1 MMEAISQFFVDW
13 GYIGLFLSALVA
25 GSILPFSSEAVLAVL
40 VQMGADP
47 TVCLISASV
56 GNTLGG
62 LLCYWL
68 GYLGDMSTI
77 ERWLKI
83 DGAKIAKVEGFV
95 RKRGAWMGVFGVLP
109 WVGEVIIVLLGLM
122 RCNVY
127 ITTASMFV
135 GKFVRYLLLLLAMQG
150 ITSML

>member
-47 TVCLISASV
+47 VICLLSASV

-109 WVGEVIIVLLGLM
+109 WVGRGASLFWQVDFQEVILPTLGL
-122 RCNVY
+122 
-127 ITTASMFV
+127 
-135 GKFVRYLLLLLAMQG
+135 LLVDRLCSLQF
-150 ITSML
+150 

>member
-1 MMEAISQFFVDW
+1 
-13 GYIGLFLSALVA
+13 
-25 GSILPFSSEAVLAVL
+25 
-40 VQMGADP
+40 
-47 TVCLISASV
+47 
-56 GNTLGG
+56 
-62 LLCYWL
+62 
-68 GYLGDMSTI
+68 
-77 ERWLKI
+77 
-83 DGAKIAKVEGFV
+83 
-95 RKRGAWMGVFGVLP
+95 MGVFGVLP

>member
-47 TVCLISASV
+47 VICLLSASV

-83 DGAKIAKVEGFV
+83 D
-95 RKRGAWMGVFGVLP
+95 GVFGVLP